1 LKKWI
6 QATAASLS
14 IMGMLAAGAAVSA
27 APQKPTLVYIDGELQ
42 KDVLTVKQRT
52 MVQLKAFNDPA
63 NLTYSYEQATK
74 TIVIVNKTNKTT
86 VRLKSGATTAE
97 VNGKS
102 VKLDAPVTIKDG
114 RTYLPLRFISETLG
128 GVLKYSTTD
137 KSVIVRT
144 PSGEERFNILMHGDL
159 TKARE
164 IAIHYPKTYA
174 GKEIQASGEGY
185 TFAYTF
191 PKGEALRFEY
201 QYKGLINY
209 TEINQDGIAVVK
221 WQNDSYGSNGEVGT
235 RHEAFGESVY
245 FTQHLMLDKNVYGTI
260 DSQGKS
266 TELGFTDYS
275 LNIDLSNVM
284 IMPIEGEVR
293 TDQQK

>member
-1 LKKWI
+1 MKKWI

-27 APQKPTLVYIDGELQ
+27 APQKPTQVYIDGELQ

-159 TKARE
+159 AKARE

-245 FTQHLMLDKNVYGTI
+245 FTKHLMLDKNVYGTI

-266 TELGFTDYS
+266 TELGFTEYS
-275 LNIDLSNVM
+275 SNKDLADVM
-284 IMPIEGEVR
+284 IMPIDGEVR